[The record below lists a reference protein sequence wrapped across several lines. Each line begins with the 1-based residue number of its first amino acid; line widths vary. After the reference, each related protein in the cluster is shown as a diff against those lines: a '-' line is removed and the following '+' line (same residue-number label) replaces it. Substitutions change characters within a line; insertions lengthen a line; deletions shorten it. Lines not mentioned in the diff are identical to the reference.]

1 MAVMHAGAEK
11 FHDAP
16 YGVLI
21 GEWIHSLGNVQLRHV
36 DTYVNS
42 FVDWL
47 TDNLDRISLA
57 KDRDYDALFDTG
69 KRIEDLS
76 KRIKSHLEAVSPGHH
91 VWATTQFLRGEIASM
106 RGRASLDG
114 YGAHEATEAMNYLWS
129 FGGEFS
135 ISACIDHWFDAIPR
149 NEEIDRLATDYIH
162 AVLEKVAAPSGV
174 SAITF
179 VGFGSEDLYGA
190 KTVLNI
196 GGALRGS
203 ICRYRFGADSVMRN
217 TPRQMFEFQ
226 GQAQAIEDFLYGY
239 SYSLLE
245 NVGSKIGVPKD
256 STSDVGLDLAGG
268 LSQLPTL
275 SSELMREAELES
287 RETRMGAFARTVS
300 VLPILSLAET
310 ARRLVGIQ
318 SLDLM
323 IRGEIE
329 SVSKQAQTA
338 VITRSDGFKY
348 IDKFFR
354 DKRPSVAPQ

>member
-1 MAVMHAGAEK
+1 
-11 FHDAP
+11 
-16 YGVLI
+16 
-21 GEWIHSLGNVQLRHV
+21 
-36 DTYVNS
+36 
-42 FVDWL
+42 
-47 TDNLDRISLA
+47 
-57 KDRDYDALFDTG
+57 
-69 KRIEDLS
+69 
-76 KRIKSHLEAVSPGHH
+76 
-91 VWATTQFLRGEIASM
+91 
-106 RGRASLDG
+106 
-114 YGAHEATEAMNYLWS
+114 
-129 FGGEFS
+129 
-135 ISACIDHWFDAIPR
+135 
-149 NEEIDRLATDYIH
+149 
-162 AVLEKVAAPSGV
+162 
-174 SAITF
+174 
-179 VGFGSEDLYGA
+179 
-190 KTVLNI
+190 
-196 GGALRGS
+196 
-203 ICRYRFGADSVMRN
+203 MRN

-348 IDKFFR
+348 IDELF
-354 DKRPSVAPQ
+354 